1 MLARTHAIAVRASR
15 SDPILGAR
23 GSTAHAAAVRLAS
36 AGVSVGMHCRAS
48 VSAMEACAQ
57 PLTSPQHYYI
67 ASLRTRVAAELWRR
81 FVSKLPT
88 DRVCGI
94 AVRAHC
100 QLHSARD
107 QGGRKQRSSAHMGC
121 RSPPLGEALTHGL
134 HSRLHRII
142 AHWAARR
149 HSVPKLLGAVSEA
162 RNWRGFRAVVQIP
175 RQDLVSDS
183 GTTSLDFWTR
193 SHRESQNCNGKT
205 KKNEPIPWS
214 RFCTKHWFR
223 N

>member
-1 MLARTHAIAVRASR
+1 MLARTRAIAVRASR

-23 GSTAHAAAVRLAS
+23 GSTAHAAAMRRAS
-36 AGVSVGMHCRAS
+36 AGVSVGMHGRAS

-57 PLTSPQHYYI
+57 PLASPQHYYI

-88 DRVCGI
+88 DRVCDI

-134 HSRLHRII
+134 HPRLHRIT
-142 AHWAARR
+142 AHRATPR
-149 HSVPKLLGAVSEA
+149 HSVLKRLAEVSDS
-162 RNWRGFRAVVQIP
+162 RNWRGFCAAVQIP

-183 GTTSLDFWTR
+183 GTF
-193 SHRESQNCNGKT
+193 
-205 KKNEPIPWS
+205 IYS
-214 RFCTKHWFR
+214 RTMLETMPR
-223 N
+223 